1 MERLW
6 LVVSMQA
13 SDAATATAAIDENAS
28 KHRIVVG
35 VDGSPSSIDALR
47 WAEQI
52 GTAVGTEI
60 DAVISWDF
68 PQSYGYAP
76 VTMDYRPDQDAEH
89 ALAEALTAA
98 FGEKR
103 PIGLRALVRQ
113 GHPAETLIRAGRG
126 ARMLVVGSRGHG
138 GFVGLLLGSV
148 SAYCAEHGTCPVVI
162 IHSDTE
168 AGQK

>member
-1 MERLW
+1 METFE
-6 LVVSMQA
+6 
-13 SDAATATAAIDENAS
+13 TATAGHPATIDDNAS
-28 KHRIVVG
+28 THRIVVG
-35 VDGSPSSIDALR
+35 VDGSLSSIDALR

-52 GTAVGTEI
+52 GTAVGAEI

-76 VTMDYRPDQDAEH
+76 APMDYRPDQDAEH
-89 ALAEALTAA
+89 ALADALTTA

-103 PIGLRALVRQ
+103 PIGLRALVRR
-113 GHPAETLIRAGRG
+113 GHPAETLIHAGLG
-126 ARMLVVGSRGHG
+126 AQMLVVGSRGHG

-148 SAYCAEHGTCPVVI
+148 SAYCAEHGRCPVVI

-168 AGQK
+168 AGQI